1 MPQRRASMYYI
12 TTNSHKTTEYQN
24 QKNIVYGKAEEKKP
38 LKILKTSFLIFIL
51 SIINGWTGTTTA
63 SPSVIVLITTDG
75 WRKTR
80 LHRMAIP

>member
-1 MPQRRASMYYI
+1 MHGGMTLETA
-12 TTNSHKTTEYQN
+12 TTIKLP
-24 QKNIVYGKAEEKKP
+24 G
-38 LKILKTSFLIFIL
+38 
-51 SIINGWTGTTTA
+51 NGWTGTTTA